1 MRHPSAPSD
10 PARRVWNPFRRHAVY
25 WRGRHGR
32 LRRFI
37 TLSFLSHALVVML
50 IAGTVFIPGCKKT
63 YDLVKGSG
71 TANATIKQMKVEVK
85 KKKEKR
91 RRILVNADSP
101 IIFSTPEL
109 QDTKLDLKE
118 ATANEYKAGQT
129 EGFGQIGEGEGDGPA
144 GYASGRDGARFIF
157 VRVRYEGGNW
167 DYNLRNNAD
176 ENMTAEFGKRSKI
189 PVSKIPQDVTLLEL
203 GRYVKGRAAPV
214 VFMVG
219 SYNFRFDQ
227 REAKAVRS
235 YLLDNRG
242 MIFAD
247 NGGNQFHNAFLKL
260 MRQAVPEIAA
270 VEIPD
275 DDPIYRAP
283 YLLHGAPP
291 LWAHSGTRALGWK
304 KDGRWI
310 AFYHQG
316 SISDAWKDSHGGT
329 SSESAEQAYQ
339 LGVNILAQSMSG
351 YSEWKRSLDGKTK
364 R

>member
-1 MRHPSAPSD
+1 MPPS
-10 PARRVWNPFRRHAVY
+10 PAASVRRRALNPLSRHARL
-25 WRGRHGR
+25 WQGRHGR

-37 TLSFLSHALVVML
+37 TFSFLAHALVVLL
-50 IAGTVFIPGCKKT
+50 IAGSMFIPGCKKT

-71 TANATIKQMKVEVK
+71 VANATIKQMKVEVK
-85 KKKEKR
+85 KKKEKK
-91 RRILVNADSP
+91 RILVNANSP
-101 IIFSTPEL
+101 IIFAVPEL
-109 QDTKLDLKE
+109 TETKLDLKE
-118 ATANEYKAGQT
+118 ATANQYKAGQT
-129 EGFGQIGEGEGDGPA
+129 EGMGQMGEGEGDGPA
-144 GYASGRDGARFIF
+144 GYSSGREGARFIF
-157 VRVRYEGGNW
+157 VRVRYDGGNW

-176 ENMTAEFGKRSKI
+176 ENMTKEFGKRSRM
-189 PVSKIPQDVTLLEL
+189 PVSNIPQDVTFLEL

-214 VFMVG
+214 VFLAG
-219 SYNFRFDQ
+219 SYAFRFDQ
-227 REAKAVRS
+227 REVKAVRS

-247 NGGNQFHNAFLKL
+247 NGGNQFHNSFLQL
-260 MRQAVPEIAA
+260 MRTALPEISA

-283 YLLHGAPP
+283 YALHGAPP
-291 LWAHSGTRALGWK
+291 LWAHSGSRALGWK

-329 SSESAEQAYQ
+329 SAESTEQAYQ
-339 LGVNILAQSMSG
+339 LGVNILAQAMSG
-351 YSEWKRSLDGKTK
+351 YSEWKRTLDGKAK